1 MEQGENMVMKVFILS
16 HYEFMTKKL
25 YRSKKKKDKFPKSGI
40 GFNVSLK
47 LKQRKINVSTK
58 ACDLDRSSANFK
70 L

>member
-25 YRSKKKKDKFPKSGI
+25 YQSKKKKINFP
-40 GFNVSLK
+40 SLE
-47 LKQRKINVSTK
+47 LV
-58 ACDLDRSSANFK
+58 LMY